1 MPSSVLFDSATDYY
15 FNTTTPPSGNLTF
28 ACWAK
33 ITLDRNAQSTI
44 FAIDGG
50 DLACVLLLTD
60 STGTNTFIYHN
71 GGFNPLSGLTGVVGT
86 WYKLAYVRN
95 GTVGTFYFAA
105 AGSLLGNIVGTA
117 AAFTPT
123 EVSIGAC
130 RRTAAAQF
138 FNGSV
143 AAVKVWTAALTAA
156 ELEAEFTQYN
166 PMRRT
171 NLQRYYSFANGPQ
184 TNDESG
190 NGFTLT
196 AGAGALTTDTAGP
209 PIPLAII
216 RKPMVVPATVSVAD
230 SFNW

>member
-1 MPSSVLFDSATDYY
+1 MPGATLFDSATDYY

-28 ACWAK
+28 TCCTK
-33 ITLDRNAQSTI
+33 IAVDRDAASTP

-50 DLACVLLLTD
+50 DLNCVLLLTD
-60 STGTNTFIYHN
+60 ATGTNTFIYHN
-71 GGFNPLSGLTGVVGT
+71 GAFNPGTGFGATVGT
-86 WYKLAYVRN
+86 WYKNAYVRN

-105 AGSLLGNIVGTA
+105 AGSPMSNLVGTA

-123 EVSIGAC
+123 EVSIGAN
-130 RRTAAAQF
+130 RRTATTQF
-138 FNGSV
+138 FNGSI
-143 AAVKVWTAALTAA
+143 AAVKLWTAALTAA
-156 ELEAEFTQYN
+156 EIDCEFNQYD
-166 PMRRT
+166 PVRRT

-190 NGFTLT
+190 GGFTLT

-209 PIPLAII
+209 PIPRTIV
-216 RKPMVVPATVSVAD
+216 RKPMVVPASVAVAD